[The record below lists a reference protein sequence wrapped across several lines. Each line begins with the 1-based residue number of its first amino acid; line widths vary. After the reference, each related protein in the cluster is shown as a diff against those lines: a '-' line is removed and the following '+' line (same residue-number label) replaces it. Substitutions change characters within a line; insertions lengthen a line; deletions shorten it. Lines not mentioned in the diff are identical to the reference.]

1 MYIVCVNETV
11 YGYQSCRYTS
21 FTLLKGG
28 GIVCVSSCIIELDWM
43 FQTIM

>member
-21 FTLLKGG
+21 FSLLNGWG
-28 GIVCVSSCIIELDWM
+28 DSLCVLYKVD
-43 FQTIM
+43 